1 MCPLLQ
7 EIQQTWHWLLS
18 KHHLVKFYTDSLK
31 NFQAQKTQ
39 PSLWF
44 QGLLLLGFF
53 PSFFFMLYY
62 PLCNYAN
69 THRNLLVWLH
79 SYKCVWWFLFSL
91 QKHSHYSPQKKSNI
105 LLSVEAESHHKQS
118 IEMHSWRILNPS
130 VKCNQLE

>member
-44 QGLLLLGFF
+44 QGLLLFGFF
-53 PSFFFMLYY
+53 PFFFFYVVLSIMQLCKY
-62 PLCNYAN
+62 PQQ
-69 THRNLLVWLH
+69 
-79 SYKCVWWFLFSL
+79 SSCVAARLQMCVMVFSL

-118 IEMHSWRILNPS
+118 IVMHSWRILNPS
-130 VKCNQLE
+130 VKCNHLE